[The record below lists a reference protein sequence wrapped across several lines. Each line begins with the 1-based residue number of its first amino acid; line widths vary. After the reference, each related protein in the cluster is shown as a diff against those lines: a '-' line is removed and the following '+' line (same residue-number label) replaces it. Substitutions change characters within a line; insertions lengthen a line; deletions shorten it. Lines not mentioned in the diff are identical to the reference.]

1 MSESTRSNDEQ
12 SSNHNVL
19 TQPHYLTRPD
29 QNVHDGNFLVNGDV
43 YGDGLSPLRNGDMYR
58 RNNCR
63 GTFLGGGIFL
73 YFGRKITFWGHKSIF

>member
-1 MSESTRSNDEQ
+1 MSESTRSNENEQ

-43 YGDGLSPLRNGDMYR
+43 YGDGLSPLRNGEMYR

-63 GTFLGGGIFL
+63 GTC
-73 YFGRKITFWGHKSIF
+73 FGWWHFFNLVEKIS